1 MLHQAQSKDTAFFYE
16 LYMHPQ
22 TNPYLLYEPM
32 SLAEF
37 EPIYAD
43 LIAKNALFYYEENQQ
58 KIGMVK
64 LLPLTYRSAHIV
76 YLGGFAVH
84 PAFFGQGMGTKFL
97 TEIIQYA
104 HNQGFK
110 RIELST
116 ATSNAAAI
124 RVYEKCGFQREG
136 VLRKYTHLQSQNLYL
151 DELLMSYIME

>member
-1 MLHQAQSKDTAFFYE
+1 MLHKAQLSDCDFFYE

-37 EPIYAD
+37 EPIFTD
-43 LIAKNALFYYEENQQ
+43 LIAKQALFYYEEDEQ

-64 LLPLTYRSAHIV
+64 LLPLTYRTAHAV
-76 YLGGFAVH
+76 YLGGFAIH
-84 PAFFGQGMGTKFL
+84 PRFFGQGKGTNFL
-97 TEIIQYA
+97 QAIIQYA
-104 HNQGFK
+104 QNQGFK

-124 RVYEKCGFQREG
+124 RLYEKCGFEREG
-136 VLRKYTHLQSQNLYL
+136 ILRKYTYLQSQNIYL
-151 DELLMSYIME
+151 DELMMSYLMD

>member
-1 MLHQAQSKDTAFFYE
+1 MLCQAQIADISFFYE

-22 TNPYLLYEPM
+22 TNPYLLYETM
-32 SLAEF
+32 NLAEF

-43 LIAKNALFYYEENQQ
+43 LIAQKALFYYEEAEQ

-76 YLGGFAVH
+76 YLGGFAIH
-84 PAFFGQGMGTKFL
+84 PAFFGQGKATKFL
-97 TEIIQYA
+97 QEIIQYA

-116 ATSNAAAI
+116 ATTNAAAI
-124 RVYEKCGFQREG
+124 RVYEKCGFAHEG
-136 VLRKYTHLQSQNLYL
+136 ILRNYTYLQSQDVYL
-151 DELLMSYIME
+151 DELMMAYLI